1 VHRGL
6 ARARPRRQPAAR
18 RRAHRHLR
26 DDGDHRRRRVLLH
39 PPRGRRGRAAL
50 VEAGRVQA
58 GAPAVTAGR
67 TLDDTAVTAIADEL
81 AHAETDRTTVPLL
94 TARHPGVT
102 VADASAVQ
110 NAWRRR
116 GIGAGRRP
124 VGRKIGLTSKVMQA
138 ATGITEPD
146 YGAIFADMVVED
158 GAVIEHARFSN
169 VRVEVELAFV
179 LRDGLTG
186 PHATVFDV
194 LRATDYVVPALEILD
209 SRIEMEGR
217 TIVDTISDNAAM
229 GAMVVGGRPSNPTPW
244 TSAGSLRSST
254 RTRQWRK
261 PEWPRGSWTIRRTAC
276 TGWPTRSPPT
286 GIPCRPATSSWPDPS
301 PARSGCTKAI

>member
-1 VHRGL
+1 M
-6 ARARPRRQPAAR
+6 
-18 RRAHRHLR
+18 
-26 DDGDHRRRRVLLH
+26 
-39 PPRGRRGRAAL
+39 
-50 VEAGRVQA
+50 
-58 GAPAVTAGR
+58 TAGR

-94 TARHPGVT
+94 TARHPGMT
-102 VADASAVQ
+102 VEDAYAVQ
-110 NAWRRR
+110 NTWRRR
-116 GIGAGRRP
+116 GIEAGRRP

-194 LRATDYVVPALEILD
+194 LRATEYVVPALEILS
-209 SRIEMEGR
+209 SRIEMPGR

-229 GAMVVGGRPSNPTPW
+229 GAMVHGGRPVAPDAVDLRWVAALLHRNEAVEESGVAAAVLGHPAAGVAWLANKLAQHGDALAPGEIVL
-244 TSAGSLRSST
+244 AGSFT
-254 RTRQWRK
+254 RPVWIEPGDTVLADYR
-261 PEWPRGSWTIRRTAC
+261 ELGTVS
-276 TGWPTRSPPT
+276 
-286 GIPCRPATSSWPDPS
+286 CRFV
-301 PARSGCTKAI
+301 